1 MKEKA
6 GKWMKPSLFTLGG
19 ALVGLVYYLA
29 VGCPT
34 GSCIITSSPFTS
46 MAYMGL
52 VGWLLSGVFGTGC
65 DGSCSM

>member
-6 GKWMKPSLFTLGG
+6 GKWMKPALFTLGG

-52 VGWLLSGVFGTGC
+52 VV
-65 DGSCSM
+65 